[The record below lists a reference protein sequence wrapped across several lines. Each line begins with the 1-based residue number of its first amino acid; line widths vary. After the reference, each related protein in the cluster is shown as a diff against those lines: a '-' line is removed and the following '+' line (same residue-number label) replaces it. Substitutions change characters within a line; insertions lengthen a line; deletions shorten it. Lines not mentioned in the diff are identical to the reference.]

1 MTSDDGVHF
10 NNLRRISTDSVAG
23 VMLKMG
29 LRNQWIRGPMP
40 LRMDYPRAVGRAFTM
55 RFIPARETVEGAF
68 QKKMPTNRD
77 AKIRIGLKDKAA
89 KDLYQHL
96 AHIPFDGCGVA
107 PGTRVRGTPNG
118 KVVCVR
124 SAKAEYWCSIAVD
137 LKTGESVGAMV
148 C

>member
-1 MTSDDGVHF
+1 MTYRGSLVAMLALCLAGAAAGADEAQSPPPPEER
-10 NNLRRISTDSVAG
+10 NARINYLIYSLEIGD
-23 VMLKMG
+23 
-29 LRNQWIRGPMP
+29 
-40 LRMDYPRAVGRAFTM
+40 
-55 RFIPARETVEGAF
+55 PA
-68 QKKMPTNRD
+68 MPTNRD
-77 AKIRIGLKDKAA
+77 AKVRIGLKDKAA

-96 AHIPFDGCGVA
+96 APIPFDGCGVA